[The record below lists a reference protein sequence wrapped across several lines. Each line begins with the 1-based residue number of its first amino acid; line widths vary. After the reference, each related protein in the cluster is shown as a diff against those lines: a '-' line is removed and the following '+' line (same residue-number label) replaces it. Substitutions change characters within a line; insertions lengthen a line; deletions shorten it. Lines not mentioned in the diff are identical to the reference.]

1 MAFLAIKPHQVS
13 KEYPCVCV
21 GVYVDASACVCVI
34 GHVYPVL
41 FVGVISN
48 DCQYPPASGRHEDY
62 LSTGPMCRYAEDL
75 LPMLRIMAGPNAHK
89 YTTDRK
95 PGT

>member
-1 MAFLAIKPHQVS
+1 MLARV
-13 KEYPCVCV
+13 
-21 GVYVDASACVCVI
+21 CVCVI

-95 PGT
+95 PGTWQSRQSKHNKYTTTSVTHQQQPP